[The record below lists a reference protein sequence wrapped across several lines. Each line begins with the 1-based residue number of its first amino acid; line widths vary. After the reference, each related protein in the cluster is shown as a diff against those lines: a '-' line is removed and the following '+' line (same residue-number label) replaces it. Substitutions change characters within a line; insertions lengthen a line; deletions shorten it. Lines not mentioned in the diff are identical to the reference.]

1 MTKKTICIVTG
12 TRAEYGLF
20 LPIMKK
26 IQSSSRLELKIIAST
41 MHFSEEFGNTYKQIE
56 EDGFFIDEKIE
67 NLLSS
72 DTRSSVAK
80 STGLATILL
89 SDAFSRI
96 EPDMVLV
103 LGDRFE
109 THAAATT
116 AMLMN
121 IPIAH
126 IHGGEITEGAIDE
139 KIRHSITKMS
149 SLHFVS
155 TEGYRNRAIQMG
167 ESPDTV
173 FTVGAPGIDNIVNL
187 ALLSKSELEN
197 ELDWKINKPT
207 ALFTYHPETLSSVK
221 VREQIKQILLTLE
234 NSEINVLFTYSN
246 SDYGGRV
253 INKEIDDFAAKNKN
267 KYLVVK
273 SLGQLKYLSAM
284 KHLDLLIGNTS
295 SGIIEAASFNK
306 PVVNIGDRQLGRMQ
320 SKNIINCKIKKLRN
334 HIEKAMS
341 KEFYKKCNDIE
352 NIYGGG
358 DAAQKIVEILKVQK
372 LTTTKVFYN
381 L

>member
-1 MTKKTICIVTG
+1 MTKKTICVVTG

-26 IQSSSRLELKIIAST
+26 IQSSSRLKLKIIAST

-72 DTRSSVAK
+72 DTKSSVAK

-149 SLHFVS
+149 SLHFAS
-155 TEGYRNRAIQMG
+155 TEGYRNRVIQMG

-320 SKNIINCKIKKLRN
+320 SKNITNCKIKKLRS

-352 NIYGGG
+352 NIYGRG

-372 LTTTKVFYN
+372 LTATKVFYN

>member
-1 MTKKTICIVTG
+1 MIQRKICVVTG

-20 LPIMKK
+20 LPIMKI
-26 IQSSSRLELKIIAST
+26 IQSSSCFELQIVATT

-56 EDGFFIDEKIE
+56 EDGFFINEKIE
-67 NLLSS
+67 NLLSV
-72 DTRSSVAK
+72 DGQSSIAK

-96 EPDMVLV
+96 EPDVVLL

-149 SLHFVS
+149 SLHFAS
-155 TEGYRNRAIQMG
+155 IEEYRNRVIQMG

-173 FTVGAPGIDNIVNL
+173 FTVGAPGIDNIVNMG
-187 ALLSKSELEN
+187 LLSKSELEN

-207 ALFTYHPETLSSVK
+207 ALFTYHSETLADVE
-221 VREQIKQILLTLE
+221 VLEQIRQILLIIE
-234 NSEINVLFTYSN
+234 NSDINVLFTYSN
-246 SDYGGRV
+246 SDDGGRV
-253 INKEIDDFAAKNKN
+253 INKEIDDFALKNKG

-306 PVVNIGDRQLGRMQ
+306 PVVNIGDRQLGRIQ
-320 SKNIINCKIKKLRN
+320 SENIINCKIKQLRK
-334 HIEKAMS
+334 HIEKALS
-341 KEFYKKCNDIE
+341 KGFYKKCNDIE
-352 NIYGGG
+352 NIYGRG

-372 LTTTKVFYN
+372 ITTTKVFYN